1 MKLTNLDQ
9 RVIVPVVD
17 ETRDGMRYEMEMSVG
32 ELLGKA
38 LEDFEPEIVEAVPVE
53 WLKSKRKEALQEG
66 MRPDEVEAVEMVLW
80 MWQKEQ
86 EEKRN
91 EVSGDDKVPV

>member
-1 MKLTNLDQ
+1 MKLIDLDQ

-17 ETRDGMRYEMEMSVG
+17 ESRGEMRYEMQMSIG

-38 LEDFEPEIVEAVPVE
+38 LEDFEPAVVDALPVE
-53 WLKSKRKEALQEG
+53 WLESKRKEALHEG

-86 EEKRN
+86 GART
-91 EVSGDDKVPV
+91 

>member
-1 MKLTNLDQ
+1 MKLIDPGQ

-17 ETRDGMRYEMEMSVG
+17 ETRGGMRYEMEMSLG

-38 LEDFEPEIVEAVPVE
+38 LEDFEPEIVEALPVK
-53 WLKSKRKEALQEG
+53 WLKSKRKEALREG
-66 MRPDEVEAVEMVLW
+66 MRPDEAKAIEIVLW

-91 EVSGDDKVPV
+91 G

>member
-1 MKLTNLDQ
+1 MKLCDLDQ

-17 ETRDGMRYEMEMSVG
+17 ETRGGIQYEMQMSIG

-38 LEDFEPEIVEAVPVE
+38 LEDFKPEIVEAVPVAWFDE
-53 WLKSKRKEALQEG
+53 QIAKA
-66 MRPDEVEAVEMVLW
+66 PDSLW
-80 MWQKEQ
+80 ASCVRGVMKVWQKER

-91 EVSGDDKVPV
+91 G

>member
-1 MKLTNLDQ
+1 MKLIDLDQ

-17 ETRDGMRYEMEMSVG
+17 ESRGGMRYEMEMSLG
-32 ELLGKA
+32 ELLKKA
-38 LEDFEPEIVEAVPVE
+38 LEDFKPKIVEAVPVE
-53 WLKSKRKEALQEG
+53 WLKSKRKEALHEG

-86 EEKRN
+86 EAR
-91 EVSGDDKVPV
+91 